1 MTLNNNSKQDIIE
14 ESKNNINNISNNNES
29 KAFSNPF
36 ESNSK
41 SRNNKSNLKYQSSDE
56 LIKIAM
62 QKGKKQN
69 QETPGKSNVNI
80 NFSQNIK
87 DIPPFAK
94 NLPVSVFHTYQFNN
108 KNVDK
113 TCSICLEEFIIGKT
127 IVTLPCFHFF
137 HVKCIS
143 DWLKK
148 QNYCPICLT
157 EIIFK

>member
-1 MTLNNNSKQDIIE
+1 MSLNSNSKQDIIE
-14 ESKNNINNISNNNES
+14 ENKNNINNISNNNES
-29 KAFSNPF
+29 KDFSNPF

-94 NLPVSVFHTYQFNN
+94 NLPVSVSSQPKHIS
-108 KNVDK
+108 
-113 TCSICLEEFIIGKT
+113 CSSHVSGLSITITSENCPSSQTTFFILT
-127 IVTLPCFHFF
+127 PDHN
-137 HVKCIS
+137 IS
-143 DWLKK
+143 FYL
-148 QNYCPICLT
+148 Q
-157 EIIFK
+157 